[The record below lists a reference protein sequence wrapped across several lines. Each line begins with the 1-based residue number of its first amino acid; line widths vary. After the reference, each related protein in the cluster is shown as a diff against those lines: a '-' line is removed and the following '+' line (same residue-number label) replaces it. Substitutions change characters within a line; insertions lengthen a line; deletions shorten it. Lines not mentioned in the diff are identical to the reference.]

1 MNGPVG
7 RDTLLGT
14 IVAAGFIIAA
24 GAAAI
29 WYFTVGRATQKPFA
43 SSEVIADFNVGLA
56 ALDVEDN
63 ERALQAL
70 ESAVKHQQDEPALWA
85 DLAIAQLRLNKLSD
99 ARQSLDRALQLA
111 PQSRELEL
119 LNAELLSHSG
129 QVEEAIQQLQ
139 ELHQR
144 WPENIAATYSL
155 VTLLGQI
162 RSSDADT
169 RRLQLLTEILTH
181 RPDNLLALTEK
192 ARVAAALQDEPALQ
206 SVLEVLESDRYQWPD
221 PLQQQLDKAK
231 QAAGKQDFRQAALA
245 MTFFQNL
252 LKPRSEFQQSLTDL
266 GNQSA
271 ASVGTP
277 VREFLRLATP
287 AVEAAAADTQVTF
300 AREMPGP
307 DEPQRPQRVWAVE
320 HPGERSTA
328 LITLAG
334 GQLHFS
340 QSVRFPFP
348 GSADVA
354 TRSSLCAT
362 DLNFDFQQ
370 DVVAA
375 GDDGVHACLGNK
387 DGTYKSQPISLG
399 DQARKIAWRGVWSLD
414 IDADGDMDL
423 LLSDRQTQLRWIRNN
438 GDMTFEEM
446 PDFIDAQQV
455 VDVKFADLD
464 NDGDVDLAT
473 LDTSGS
479 LVLWRNDRN
488 GVYASL
494 RVAGKP
500 RAAMAVGDVNR
511 DGQFDLVS
519 ITASGELLSA
529 SLDSDSKWNES
540 ALASSSLSSDSASL
554 KPDAD
559 VFLAVADID
568 NNGASDVVVSAAAK
582 VEIWLREPSGDLVR
596 VTPRINMTATAL
608 ADLGKDGLL
617 DLVGMLD
624 AGGRFATNESKAG
637 YGWQEIEPMAN
648 PNAGDKRINSFGI
661 GGRVDMRA
669 GNVVQAALIGSPRVH
684 FGLGKQHAA
693 DLVRIVW
700 PNGTSQAEFDF
711 GQSSVFVANQRLKG
725 SCPWIFTYDGKGYR
739 FVKDFIWRSPLGLR
753 INAQTTAGVTQT
765 KDWVKIAGDE
775 LAARDGRY
783 SVRITAELWE
793 THFFDHVSL
802 LSVDHPRDVSVLVDE
817 RFVPTQMPDHRVIA
831 ATHPQP
837 LKDLQDDQGNR
848 LDDRL
853 CANDAVYADQ
863 FELGG
868 YQGVAS
874 EHSVQFTLPPDVS
887 TERQVLIVGRGW
899 IYPTDS
905 SLNVAIAQGDAE
917 RPFGLVLESK
927 DTDGRWQV
935 VHDNL
940 GFPAGKNKE
949 IVIEIPRD
957 ALMASR
963 EFRLRT
969 NMEIYWD
976 SLRWCYA
983 VPDAKPRVAE
993 LKTETAD
1000 LRYRGFSRLQPVD
1013 RRKPDTPIY
1022 EVAATEQQWL
1032 DLEGYYT
1039 RFGDVRELLA
1049 AIDDRYVIMN
1059 AGDELHFDFEM
1070 TDSPP
1075 EGWQRDFI
1083 LVGDGWVKDGDF
1095 NTTFSQTVEPL
1106 PAHADAEYGPMA
1118 PLARDPIYRQHADD
1132 WIKYHTRYVTP
1143 RHFTGKLWK
1152 SAERLTSGEASQ

>member
-1 MNGPVG
+1 
-7 RDTLLGT
+7 
-14 IVAAGFIIAA
+14 
-24 GAAAI
+24 
-29 WYFTVGRATQKPFA
+29 WYFAFSRPAARQAVA

-56 ALDVEDN
+56 ALEVEDN

-70 ESAVKHQQDEPALWA
+70 EAAVKHQQEEPALWA

-111 PQSRELEL
+111 PESRELAL

-129 QVEEAIQQLQ
+129 QVEEAIEQLQ

-162 RSSDADT
+162 RSSDADAQ
-169 RRLQLLTEILTH
+169 RLQLLTEILTY

-206 SVLEVLESDRYQWPD
+206 LVLEVLESDRYQWPE

-231 QAAGKQDFRQAALA
+231 QAASKQDFRQAALA

-252 LKPRSEFQQSLTDL
+252 LKPRAEFQQSLLDL

-277 VREFLRLATP
+277 VREFLRLAAP
-287 AVEAAAADTQVTF
+287 PVEAADADLGIAFEPEKAA
-300 AREMPGP
+300 AAG
-307 DEPQRPQRVWAVE
+307 QRPDRVWVMERPGQASAV
-320 HPGERSTA
+320 
-328 LITLAG
+328 IVTLSG
-334 GQLHFS
+334 DQLQIGDS
-340 QSVRFPFP
+340 PSSSFP
-348 GSADVA
+348 GKAESV
-354 TRSSLCAT
+354 TRASLYAT
-362 DLNFDFQQ
+362 DLNFDFRP
-370 DVVAA
+370 DLVAV
-375 GDDGVHACLGNK
+375 GDQGAIAYLGKEDGALERL
-387 DGTYKSQPISLG
+387 PISFS
-399 DQARKIAWRGVWSLD
+399 DQEEQAAWRGVWSFD
-414 IDADGDMDL
+414 VDADGDMDL
-423 LLSDRQTQLRWIRNN
+423 LLSDRETQLRWIRNN

-446 PDFIDAQQV
+446 PEFIDARQV
-455 VDVKFADLD
+455 VDVKFADFD

-473 LDTSGS
+473 LDTAGK

-488 GVYASL
+488 GIYISMPLAD
-494 RVAGKP
+494 RP

-511 DGQFDLVS
+511 DGQFDLLS
-519 ITASGELLSA
+519 ITASSELLSA
-529 SLDSDSKWNES
+529 SLDSESQWNET
-540 ALASSSLSSDSASL
+540 ALASLSLSSDSASL

-568 NNGASDVVVSAAAK
+568 NNGASDVLVSAAAK
-582 VEIWLREPSGDLVR
+582 VEMWLREPSGDLAR
-596 VTPRINMTATAL
+596 VTPQINMTATAV
-608 ADLGKDGLL
+608 ADLDGDGLL

-624 AGGRFATNESKAG
+624 AGGRLATNASKAG
-637 YGWQEIEPMAN
+637 YGWQVIEPMAN

-669 GNVVQAALIGSPRVH
+669 GNVVQAAVIASPRVH
-684 FGLGKQHAA
+684 FGLGKQRAA

-711 GQSSVFVANQRLKG
+711 GQSSAFVANQRLKG

-765 KDWVKIAGDE
+765 KDWVKIAGNE
-775 LAARDGRY
+775 MAPRDGRY

-802 LSVDHPRDVSVLVDE
+802 LSVDHPADVSVLVDE
-817 RFVPTQMPDHRVIA
+817 RFVPTQMPEHRVIA

-837 LKDLQDDQGNR
+837 LQDLHDDQGNR

-853 CANDAVYADQ
+853 RANDGVYADQ
-863 FELGG
+863 FELGA

-874 EHSVQFTLPPDVS
+874 EHSVQFTLPPEVS
-887 TERQVLIVGRGW
+887 LERQVLIVGRGW

-917 RPFGLVLESK
+917 RPFGLMLERK
-927 DTDGRWQV
+927 DTDGHWQV

-949 IVIEIPRD
+949 IVIEIPHD
-957 ALMASR
+957 AHMASH

-983 VPDAKPRVAE
+983 LPDAKPRVAE

-1000 LRYRGFSRLQPVD
+1000 LRYRGFSRLQPLD

-1022 EVAATEQQWL
+1022 EVAATDQQWL

-1106 PAHADAEYGPMA
+1106 PDHADAEYGPMA
-1118 PLARDPIYRQHADD
+1118 PLAHDPIYRRHADD